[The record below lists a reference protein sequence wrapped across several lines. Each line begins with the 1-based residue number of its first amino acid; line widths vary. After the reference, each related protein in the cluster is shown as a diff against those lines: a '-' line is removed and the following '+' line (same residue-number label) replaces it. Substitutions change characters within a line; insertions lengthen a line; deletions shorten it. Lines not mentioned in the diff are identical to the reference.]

1 MTPKACAC
9 RGQVVCVS
17 ADETWLEYDDRKA
30 RLGLPFFLF
39 PGAVISRRNGAPRG
53 SLSATKSAVLA
64 RNWWAVGLR
73 GLIAIA
79 FSIIV
84 LLPRRPA
91 LGALIMMFAAYV
103 ASDGALAI
111 VAGVRAMRR
120 GELWQTLML
129 VEGATNIAVA
139 GAVLIWPAMAS
150 VAFVHLASAWAIIT
164 GALLIAAARR
174 LSLSHGR
181 ALLAL
186 AGVLSATWGALA
198 AAWGLSPETSS
209 QTLGW
214 WLVGYALP
222 FAAIL
227 MVLAGVLQRR
237 NQQTYEAGK

>member
-1 MTPKACAC
+1 M
-9 RGQVVCVS
+9 
-17 ADETWLEYDDRKA
+17 
-30 RLGLPFFLF
+30 RLGLSMTTGTHASAF
-39 PGAVISRRNGAPRG
+39 PSFPALSFRRRNGGPRG
-53 SLSATKSAVLA
+53 SQSATKSAALA

-84 LLPRRPA
+84 RPRRPA

-129 VEGATNIAVA
+129 EGATNISVA
-139 GAVLIWPAMAS
+139 GAVLIWAAMAS

-174 LSLSHGR
+174 LSLSHGS

-237 NQQTYEAGK
+237 NQQAYKAGKQT

>member
-1 MTPKACAC
+1 M
-9 RGQVVCVS
+9 
-17 ADETWLEYDDRKA
+17 
-30 RLGLPFFLF
+30 RLGLSMTTGKHASAF
-39 PGAVISRRNGAPRG
+39 PSFPALSFRRRNGGPRG
-53 SLSATKSAVLA
+53 SQSATKSAALA

-73 GLIAIA
+73 GLTAIA

-129 VEGATNIAVA
+129 EGATNIAVA

-174 LSLSHGR
+174 LSLSHGS

-237 NQQTYEAGK
+237 NQQAYKAGKQT

>member
-1 MTPKACAC
+1 M
-9 RGQVVCVS
+9 CVS